1 MAKHY
6 IFIIKII
13 IKIAFMLEK
22 SEQQVKTR

>member
-13 IKIAFMLEK
+13 IKNVFMIEK